1 MHRCEYR
8 KISLI
13 TETSEQLQ
21 CFLSGVRQSSQPAD
35 HEIQK
40 IVVGTLVGDAVEVPR
55 PGSLVAIERE
65 KMLLSKACEKLARE
79 KRPSSDARGGRAAEH
94 PPVQGEEY
102 RKATD

>member
-1 MHRCEYR
+1 MHRWEYR

-21 CFLSGVRQSSQPAD
+21 CFLSGVSQSSQPAD

-40 IVVGTLVGDAVEVPR
+40 IVGGTLVGDAVEVPR

-65 KMLLSKACEKLARE
+65 KMLLSKA
-79 KRPSSDARGGRAAEH
+79 
-94 PPVQGEEY
+94 
-102 RKATD
+102 